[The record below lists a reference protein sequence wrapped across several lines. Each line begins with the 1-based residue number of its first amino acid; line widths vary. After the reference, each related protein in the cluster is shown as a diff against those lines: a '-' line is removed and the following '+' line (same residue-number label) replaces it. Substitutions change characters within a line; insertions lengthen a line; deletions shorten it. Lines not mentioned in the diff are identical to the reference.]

1 MYAQLL
7 AAGADPQPLMVIRV
21 LLNASDLVDLLAPP
35 AQPDAASLSLPL
47 QIDRDLMSCLAP
59 WMVPSPP
66 PPPGAHVEVAWCPPV
81 TTVAALRQAVA
92 TLNPQAT
99 GSPLVVDLQLAGHSL
114 ADVRRQLGL
123 PDAPELHLTV
133 PISDEL
139 IEQLRALEQEHQR
152 AIAEVTLEVV
162 LGGALLADLRRSW
175 GFPEAPTPEEVER
188 SLRAHRVRLH

>member
-66 PPPGAHVEVAWCPPV
+66 PPPGAHFEVAWHPPA
-81 TTVAALRQAVA
+81 TTVIALRQAVA
-92 TLNPQAT
+92 TLNPHAT
-99 GSPLVVDLQLAGHSL
+99 GFPLVVDLQLAGHSL

>member
-35 AQPDAASLSLPL
+35 DPAYLSLPL
-47 QIDRDLMSCLAP
+47 QIDRDLMSRLAP
-59 WMVPSPP
+59 WLVPSPP
-66 PPPGAHVEVAWCPPV
+66 PPPGAHFEVAWCPPV

-99 GSPLVVDLQLAGHSL
+99 GSPLVVDLELAGHSL

-123 PDAPELHLTV
+123 PDAPELHLNV
-133 PISDEL
+133 PISDEM
-139 IEQLRALEQEHQR
+139 IEQLRALEREHQR
-152 AIAEVTLEVV
+152 DIAELTLEVV

-175 GFPEAPTPEEVER
+175 GFPEAPTPEEVEMT
-188 SLRAHRVRLH
+188 LRAHRVRLH